1 MTPAALCS
9 LAVFE
14 YFIRCALHVAAA
26 AGHSS
31 VVKLLLE
38 TGASTDVVDNWYAC
52 HRVCVLLQPNHICNP
67 THDSG
72 CNSLHHDI
80 ILQNKADSV
89 SLLVAAG
96 ADINARN
103 IR

>member
-1 MTPAALCS
+1 MPAAACS

-14 YFIRCALHVAAA
+14 FFLRCALHFAAA

-31 VVKLLLE
+31 VMKLLLDA
-38 TGASTDVVDNWYAC
+38 GASVDVVDNRHTH
-52 HRVCVLLQPNHICNP
+52 HRICMLLQLNHVCNP

-72 CNSLHHDI
+72 CTTLHHG
-80 ILQNKADSV
+80 NADSV

-103 IR
+103 RE

>member
-1 MTPAALCS
+1 MPAAACS

-14 YFIRCALHVAAA
+14 FFLRCALHVAAA

-31 VVKLLLE
+31 VVKLLLDA
-38 TGASTDVVDNWYAC
+38 GASVDVVDNRHAH
-52 HRVCVLLQPNHICNP
+52 HRICMLLQSNHVCNP
-67 THDSG
+67 THDSR
-72 CNSLHHDI
+72 CTPLHHDI
-80 ILQNKADSV
+80 IRQSNADSV

-103 IR
+103 LR